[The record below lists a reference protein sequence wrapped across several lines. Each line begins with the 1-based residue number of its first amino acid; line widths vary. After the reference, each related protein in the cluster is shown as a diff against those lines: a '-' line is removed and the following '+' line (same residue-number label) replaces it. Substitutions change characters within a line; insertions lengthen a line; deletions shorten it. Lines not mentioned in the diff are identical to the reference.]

1 MTKASFGTK
10 LASDDAFLNNLQ
22 NREEKIFAGE
32 KVLQFREDFSFR
44 LSSCGRI
51 GYLFLSVFSLKI
63 FNNLK
68 FPRILIRTENV
79 IDAILKVSYNFDM
92 EGSGYHKF

>member
-1 MTKASFGTK
+1 MTKASSGAK

-44 LSSCGRI
+44 LSSRERI
-51 GYLFLSVFSLKI
+51 GYLFLSVL
-63 FNNLK
+63 
-68 FPRILIRTENV
+68 
-79 IDAILKVSYNFDM
+79 
-92 EGSGYHKF
+92 